1 MTSTTS
7 GNSVTKT
14 ADAHYDLISVLYH
27 ALEAATT
34 YETYVQDAQ
43 ECNDEELRQ
52 FFQEVKEQSTQLAE
66 RAKKLL
72 AKRLSNATAS

>member
-7 GNSVTKT
+7 ENAVTKT
-14 ADAHYDLISVLYH
+14 ADVHYNLISVLYH
-27 ALEAATT
+27 ALEGATT

-52 FFQEVKEQSTQLAE
+52 FFQEVKEQRTQLAE

-72 AKRLSNATAS
+72 AKRLSDTTAS